1 VQAHAGAAHGLR
13 GYRSELGKFIPHH
26 DDGISNLDFR
36 VHHFA
41 AGIFGDSTLFRPEC
55 LLVEFDGSSTIFDCH
70 EGSDGVIA
78 LRNGFYCHKCLLGWN
93 FPKVYTSCEWKLS
106 TRSISLRGDN
116 MLSGVLW
123 PLPATHDGMT
133 MGGEDVQ

>member
-1 VQAHAGAAHGLR
+1 
-13 GYRSELGKFIPHH
+13 
-26 DDGISNLDFR
+26 
-36 VHHFA
+36 
-41 AGIFGDSTLFRPEC
+41 
-55 LLVEFDGSSTIFDCH
+55 
-70 EGSDGVIA
+70 
-78 LRNGFYCHKCLLGWN
+78 
-93 FPKVYTSCEWKLS
+93 LS